1 MKIFTEQ
8 EIDLLPGSTV
18 LLHCGATVRIDRD
31 TKMLKTSNGFQL
43 ITVAM
48 QVEHAGQEVVAFC
61 KMMEP
66 FDSTIVEVIEW
77 AKPEEPEEPLYDFGP
92 FVPPKPLTPP
102 KTTTED
108 RIRQVCAQ
116 LADFLCAKN
125 RAYGDSALNPCR
137 IFAKDVAAD
146 AQLRVRIDD
155 KINRL
160 MKGSSYPGD
169 NDTLDLAGY
178 LVLALVQAGWEGET
192 DAAKQDQH

>member
-1 MKIFTEQ
+1 MKIFTKQ
-8 EIDLLPGSTV
+8 EIDRLPGSTV
-18 LLHCGATVRIDRD
+18 RLHCGATVRIDRD

-43 ITVAM
+43 ITVAL

-66 FDSTIVEVIEW
+66 FFSTIVEVIEW
-77 AKPEEPEEPLYDFGP
+77 AKPEEPLYDFGP
-92 FVPPKPLTPP
+92 PKHP
-102 KTTTED
+102 KTPTED
-108 RIRQVCAQ
+108 RIRQVCSQ
-116 LADFLCAKN
+116 LADFLCEKN

-155 KINRL
+155 KLNRL

-178 LVLALVQAGWEGET
+178 LVLALVQAGWEGE
-192 DAAKQDQH
+192 